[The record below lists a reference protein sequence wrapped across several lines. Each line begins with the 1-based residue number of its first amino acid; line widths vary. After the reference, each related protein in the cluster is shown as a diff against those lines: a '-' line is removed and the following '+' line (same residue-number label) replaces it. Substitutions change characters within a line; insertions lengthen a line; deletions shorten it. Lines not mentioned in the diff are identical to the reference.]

1 MRNLI
6 TKILICLLG
15 VGGLIAWSVVN
26 RDAPQEPVQFNRDIR
41 PILSENCS
49 FCHGPDETNNKSALR
64 LDLRDAAIAAGAIVP
79 GDPDSSELIR
89 RVLSDDPAEVMP
101 RPDTHKTLTA
111 KQKQQLVQWVEAGAP
126 YEAHWSYKPVQR
138 PDYASIDAIVA
149 DALQKRDLRFAD
161 PADKTTLVRR
171 VFLDV
176 TGLPPTPAQAA
187 AFLEDASENAY
198 EELIDRLL
206 ASPHYGE
213 NMAIYWLDL
222 VRFTDTVGYHGD
234 QNRDASPFRDYVI
247 EAFNKN
253 MPFDQ
258 FTIEQIAGDLLPDP
272 SLRQRIAASYNH
284 LNQVSKEG
292 GVQDKEY
299 IKKYQAERVRSTA
312 TAWMGSTL
320 ACAECHDH
328 KFDPFTTK
336 DFYSFAAFFADIL
349 EKGAWTG
356 DGHYQ
361 EEVETYVE
369 RLGLHLPQATGIA
382 GFGPVIPVPNRSFI
396 KAPASLEN
404 ELARREKALLTG
416 TPAAHA
422 EFDRWFAEEQRLH
435 RLGVKSTHVFDVN
448 SADPDAL
455 PLALRLP
462 VEAIKEMTL
471 ELGYLGQDKQTD
483 GEFGLLLHAESHS
496 VLVVWGKHLAREG
509 VQAIRKKALTH
520 PKQVNT
526 LKLDFKAVKLPE
538 SMKTLQSVEFVRTV
552 DGNEAPVFDLRKLTV
567 DTVRY
572 QVPKGQ
578 LAAEDR
584 ALLERCCGENPSPED
599 LQSVRFAY
607 LAKHAKTADIQSLQR
622 HFAVLEDYLNGSR
635 YVPATVSAKPREV
648 RVLPRGNWM
657 DETGDLVLPRTPQ
670 FLPGFREPNEPNETE
685 PLTRLDLARWLVCR
699 DHPLTARTYVNR
711 LWAQFFGTA
720 LSKASEDLGQQ
731 GEYPVYPELLEWLA
745 AEFMDSGWNVKHM
758 VKLMVI
764 SRTYQQTSHAT
775 PALEQHDPYNRL
787 LARQSPRRLPAE
799 AIRDNALAA
808 SGLLL
813 RRVGGRSVKPYQPAG
828 YYQHLNFPRRSYQA
842 EQNENQYR
850 RGLYTHWQRTF
861 LHPMLM
867 AFDAPGRDECTAAR
881 PQSNTPLQA
890 LNLLNDPSF
899 LEAAKALA
907 DRILSA
913 PADDGAR
920 LNRAFQAALL
930 RSPSGQEATLLQNY
944 LDRERDRFADDPQAA
959 QAMLAVGQYQ
969 VKAVHPAAEI
979 AAWMSLCRA
988 IFNLHETIT
997 RY

>member
-1 MRNLI
+1 M
-6 TKILICLLG
+6 ILVGLLG
-15 VGGLIAWSVVN
+15 LMGLIAWSVAN
-26 RDAPQEPVQFNRDIR
+26 KDTAHEPIQFNRDIR
-41 PILSENCS
+41 PILSQNCF
-49 FCHGPDETNNKSALR
+49 FCHGPDEASNKAGLR

-79 GDPDSSELIR
+79 EDPDNSELIR
-89 RVLSDDPAEVMP
+89 RVLSDDPHEIMP
-101 RPDTHKTLTA
+101 RPDTHKTLTT
-111 KQKQQLVQWVEAGAP
+111 KQKQQLVQWVAAGAP

-149 DALQKRDLRFAD
+149 DALQKRDLSFAD
-161 PADKTTLVRR
+161 PANKTTLVRR

-176 TGLPPTPAQAA
+176 TGLPPTPAQAD
-187 AFLEDASENAY
+187 AFIEDASENAY

-258 FTIEQIAGDLLPDP
+258 FTIEQIGGDLLPNP

-299 IKKYQAERVRSTA
+299 IKKYQAERVRTTA
-312 TAWMGSTL
+312 TAWMGSTM

-336 DFYSFAAFFADIL
+336 DFYGFAAFFADIL

-361 EEVETYVE
+361 EEVKTYVE
-369 RLGLHLPQATGIA
+369 RLGLYLPQATGIA
-382 GFGPVIPVPNRSFI
+382 GFGPVIPVPNRTFI
-396 KAPASLEN
+396 EAPASLED
-404 ELARREKALLTG
+404 ELARRQQALLTG
-416 TPAAHA
+416 TPAARA
-422 EFDRWFAEEQRLH
+422 EFDRWFAAEQRLH
-435 RLGVKSTHVFDVN
+435 RLGVKSQHVFDVN
-448 SADPDAL
+448 SADPNAL

-462 VEAIKEMTL
+462 VKPIKEMTL
-471 ELGYLGQDKQTD
+471 EVGYSGQDKQTD
-483 GEFGLLLHAESHS
+483 GEFGFLLHAENHS
-496 VLVVWGKHLAREG
+496 NLIVWGKRLTREG
-509 VQAIRKKALTH
+509 VQAIRKKALSH

-538 SMKTLQSVEFVRTV
+538 SMKTLQSLEFVTTV
-552 DGNEAPVFDLRKLTV
+552 DGNEMPVFDLRKVTV

-584 ALLERCCGENPSPED
+584 ALLDRCCGKDPSPED
-599 LQSVRFAY
+599 LQALRFAF
-607 LAKHAKTADIQSLQR
+607 LAKHAQTADIQSLQG

-657 DETGDLVLPRTPQ
+657 DDSGEVVLPRTPQ
-670 FLPGFREPNEPNETE
+670 FLPGFREPNETE
-685 PLTRLDLARWLVCR
+685 PLTRLDLARWLVSR

-711 LWAQFFGTA
+711 LWAQFFGTP

-745 AEFMDSGWNVKHM
+745 AEFMDSGWDVKHM
-758 VKLMVI
+758 VKLMVM
-764 SRTYQQTSHAT
+764 SRTYQQTSKAS
-775 PALEQHDPYNRL
+775 PALEQRDPYNRL

-799 AIRDNALAA
+799 AVRDNALAT

-828 YYQHLNFPRRSYQA
+828 YYQHLNFPRRTYQA
-842 EQNENQYR
+842 DQNENQYR
-850 RGLYTHWQRTF
+850 RGVYTHWQRTF

-907 DRILSA
+907 DRILSV
-913 PADDGAR
+913 PADDDAR
-920 LNRAFQAALL
+920 LKSAFQAALV
-930 RSPSGQEATLLQNY
+930 RTPSRQETSLLQNL
-944 LDRERDRFADDPQAA
+944 LDRERDRFADDPKAA
-959 QAMLAVGQYQ
+959 QAMLAVGHYQ
-969 VKAVHPAAEI
+969 VKAAQAAAEL
-979 AAWMSLCRA
+979 AAWMSVCRA
-988 IFNLHETIT
+988 IFNLNETIT